1 MKKRFIS
8 LVAAAALVGGI
19 ASVATPAAN
28 AGTVAVKGD
37 TAVNMY
43 GFIRFEAG
51 YAKDMASSIY
61 HNVPVDTDSDD
72 EHYET
77 NANITRVGLTF
88 NNADANVGGRIEGDF
103 LGTNH
108 EKKSGNFHLR
118 RAYIKQTFDNFY
130 LLAGQEWGLENDA
143 IRTFSAAWES
153 PAGFNGAA
161 RMPQIQLGGTF
172 DLSGASVTAKLAFE
186 DADYTGKGIAKE
198 GSKEEDIVKKKRFPA
213 IAAYLATDIDTGFGK
228 PAEVFGYGIAAPLKI
243 KVGNDTDDK
252 TAYGFAVGATVPVS
266 MVILQGEYL
275 YGKGMNKLAGVDV
288 DGMTPPS
295 YFEGDA
301 QKFYAWNA
309 EAKINPMSCLS
320 VAAGYD
326 YLKFKDY
333 NGYKMYTAFA
343 NISYKTTK
351 YTTLTLEWD
360 HAKIK
365 DRMIDGEAVKDVDGD
380 RYFFSYV
387 YKF

>member
-103 LGTNH
+103 WGG
-108 EKKSGNFHLR
+108 KFRLR

-186 DADYTGKGIAKE
+186 DANYTE
-198 GSKEEDIVKKKRFPA
+198 SSVVQKKRFPA

-266 MVILQGEYL
+266 MVTLQGEYL

-365 DRMIDGEAVKDVDGD
+365 DRKNGYTIAEDSKDVDGD

>member
-103 LGTNH
+103 WGG
-108 EKKSGNFHLR
+108 KFRLR

-186 DADYTGKGIAKE
+186 DANYTE
-198 GSKEEDIVKKKRFPA
+198 SSVVQKKRFPA

-343 NISYKTTK
+343 NISYKATK

-365 DRMIDGEAVKDVDGD
+365 DRKNGYTIAEDSKDVDGD